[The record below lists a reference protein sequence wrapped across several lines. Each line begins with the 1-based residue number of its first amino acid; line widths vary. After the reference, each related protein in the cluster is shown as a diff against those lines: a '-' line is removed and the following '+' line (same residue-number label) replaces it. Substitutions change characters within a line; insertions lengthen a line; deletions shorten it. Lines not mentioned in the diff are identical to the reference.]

1 MVSIFRKSLAEL
13 VFSCFKGK
21 MQPTNNLLFIL
32 LAIQVLENL
41 PPQAW
46 KARRMLGGSR
56 IELRCLRRRACTVR
70 NPIHGRVGERAV
82 GKQDAKSLT
91 APACLPLRKDP
102 LLAAMIGFRRRLLF
116 RVATARTEP
125 AKLRVPGG

>member
-1 MVSIFRKSLAEL
+1 VVSIFRKSLAEL

-21 MQPTNNLLFIL
+21 MQPTNNLLFIM

-70 NPIHGRVGERAV
+70 NPIHGRVGER
-82 GKQDAKSLT
+82 
-91 APACLPLRKDP
+91 LPLRKDP